1 MKRTGGQRVVEVL
14 RKEGVR
20 KVFGVPGESYLAV
33 MDAFYDHSDIEYIS
47 ARQEGGASFMAEAYA
62 KASGDV
68 GVCMATRGP
77 GATNLSIGIHTAQQD
92 STPLVALIGQV
103 ERPFKN
109 REAFQEVDFVP
120 FFSHLCKWT
129 VEIDQADRVPE
140 LLHRA
145 FHIARSG
152 RPGPV
157 LVSLPEDMLEDLTGD
172 VTHTPYHVNSIQP
185 NTESVKQAVSELSK
199 AEKPIIIAG
208 GGVDLA
214 KAQPELI
221 QIAET
226 LQIPVVTAFRRF
238 TAFPNSHPN
247 YVGSLG
253 MGAPAY
259 LLDYIKECDLIL
271 ALGTRFTQLATNNYT
286 LLNENTRLIHVD
298 ISPDVLGKVYT
309 PTLPIVSDVK
319 EFTKGLLKNI
329 EPIKNQQRSYNLN
342 EINKKYNTY
351 STTKE
356 DYSED
361 YVDMDGMM
369 HDLIQRLPKDSI
381 ITNDAGNFFT
391 WLSRYY
397 RFDQADTY
405 IGPTSGAMGY
415 GLPAAI
421 GAKFAKPERVVV
433 SFSGDG
439 GYMMTMQEF
448 ETAVRYNI
456 PVIAIVVNNSIYG
469 TIRSHQENKYPGRV
483 VGTELTSPNFAKVAE
498 NFGGHGERVEK
509 NADFIPALERALSAG
524 KPALIEVLT
533 NPEILTAGQE
543 KNVKIQT
550 LTQ

>member
-1 MKRTGGQRVVEVL
+1 MKRTGGQSVVDVL
-14 RKEGVR
+14 RKEGVS
-20 KVFGVPGESYLAV
+20 KVFGVPGESYLDV
-33 MDAFYDHSDIEYIS
+33 LDAFYDHSDIEYIS

-62 KASGDV
+62 KASGNV

-103 ERPFKN
+103 ERSFRN

-120 FFSHLCKWT
+120 YFSHLCKWT
-129 VEIDQADRVPE
+129 VEIDRAERVLE

-157 LVSLPEDMLEDLTGD
+157 LVSLPEDMLEEETEQM
-172 VTHTPYHVNSIQP
+172 THSAYHASPIRPSNESI
-185 NTESVKQAVSELSK
+185 KQAVKELNAAK
-199 AEKPIIIAG
+199 KPIIIAG
-208 GGVDLA
+208 GGVVLA

-221 QIAET
+221 QIAEK
-226 LQIPVVTAFRRF
+226 LQVPVVTAFRRF
-238 TAFPNSHPN
+238 HAFPNSHPN
-247 YVGSLG
+247 YIGSLG
-253 MGAPAY
+253 IGAPSY

-271 ALGTRFTQLATNNYT
+271 ALGTRFTQLTTNNYT
-286 LLNENTRLIHVD
+286 LINEKNRLIHVD
-298 ISPDVLGKVYT
+298 ISPDSLGKVYT
-309 PTLPIVSDVK
+309 PALPIVSDAK
-319 EFTKGLLKNI
+319 EFLKELTEI
-329 EPIKNQQRSYNLN
+329 LEPIKNQERSNKLF
-342 EINKKYNTY
+342 EINKKYIEF
-351 STTKE
+351 STSKQ
-356 DYSED
+356 DYCED
-361 YVDMDGMM
+361 YVDMDGLM
-369 HDLIQRLPKDSI
+369 HDFIQNLPKDTI
-381 ITNDAGNFFT
+381 IANDAGNFFT

-397 RFDQADTY
+397 RFNQADTY

-421 GAKFAKPERVVV
+421 GAKIAKPERQVV

-456 PVIAIVVNNSIYG
+456 PILAIVVNNRIFG
-469 TIRSHQENKYPGRV
+469 TIRSHQERKYPGRV
-483 VGTELTSPNFAKVAE
+483 VGTELTSPDFAKIAE

-533 NPEILTAGQE
+533 NPEILSASQ
-543 KNVKIQT
+543 VKRK
-550 LTQ
+550 